1 MKSLLFIYNPRS
13 GIQAGLQTVTHRLG
27 EIVNLFTERGYD
39 VIVHPTQCRGDC
51 TETVGRLAESVDR
64 IVVAGGDGTLNEAV
78 NGLMQAGVDKP
89 YGYIPCG
96 STNDFSRSMGIP
108 LQLMSAAENA
118 VSGLPYAYDIGLMNE
133 RYFTYVAG
141 FGAFTDVT
149 YTTPQTQKN
158 ALGYFA
164 YLISGAASL
173 ASIVPYNVRFET
185 PDYSGEGSYILG
197 LITNTLQVGGIKNL
211 LPQDIALDDGLFEV
225 IFVKNPRNAADLNKI
240 LVAALKHDFNAD
252 CFEYFKTSEITVRSE
267 KPLAWT
273 LDGESGGSFTET
285 HITCHQ
291 RALSILTRSKGA
303 VLLG

>member
-1 MKSLLFIYNPRS
+1 MRSLLFIYNPRS
-13 GIQAGLQTVTHRLG
+13 GIQAGYQTVNHRLG
-27 EIVNLFTERGYD
+27 EIVNLFTERGFD

-51 TETVGRLAESVDR
+51 TETVKRLAESVDR
-64 IVVAGGDGTLNEAV
+64 VVVAGGDGTLNEAI
-78 NGLMQAGVDKP
+78 NGMMQVGADKP

-96 STNDFSRSMGIP
+96 STNDFSHSMGIP
-108 LQLMSAAENA
+108 TQIMTAAENA
-118 VSGLPYAYDIGLMNE
+118 VSGSPFAYDIGLMNE

-149 YTTPQTQKN
+149 YTTPQNQKN

-173 ASIVPYNVRFET
+173 ASITPYHVSFET

-225 IFVKNPRNAADLNKI
+225 IFVKNPKNAVDLNKI

-252 CFEYFKTSEITVRSE
+252 CFEYLKTNEITVRSK
-267 KPLAWT
+267 KPIAWT
-273 LDGESGGSFTET
+273 LDGENGGSFTET
-285 HITCHQ
+285 KITCHRQ
-291 RALSILTRSKGA
+291 ALSILTRRKGA
-303 VLLG
+303 VVLG